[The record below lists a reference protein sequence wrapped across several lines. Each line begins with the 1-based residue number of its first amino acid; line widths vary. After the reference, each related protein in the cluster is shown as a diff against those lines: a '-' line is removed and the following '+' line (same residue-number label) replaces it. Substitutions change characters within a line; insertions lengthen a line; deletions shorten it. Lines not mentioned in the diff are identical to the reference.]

1 MTIKHLLITIAGTG
15 LVLGQADW
23 AKTMERNG
31 YRLSVVVDG
40 TARPEYRGRGTTY
53 VEALRGQ
60 EYTLR
65 LTNPFPR
72 RAAVALS
79 VDGLNTID
87 ARRTSPEKARKWV
100 LDPYETI
107 EIEGWQ
113 VNDDQARS
121 FYFTG
126 ERDSYGA
133 WLGKTRNLG
142 VIEAVFFKE
151 RRPIPLA
158 YASGDEGPAASPPDR
173 GYLDRGRRRGPRAA
187 GKAEEERPSGE
198 YAATGI
204 GERTDHRVHL
214 VHLDL
219 ESQPAAVLS
228 IRYEFRPALVR
239 LGILPRPP
247 QHTHGPLGRRETA
260 RGFDDPY
267 CPDPHD

>member
-1 MTIKHLLITIAGTG
+1 MKTRQILIAVAGAG
-15 LVLGQADW
+15 LTLAQAGPTT
-23 AKTMERNG
+23 ALERNAYG
-31 YRLSVVVDG
+31 LSVLVDG
-40 TARPEYRGRGTTY
+40 SARPEYEARGTTY
-53 VEALRGQ
+53 IEALRGR

-65 LTNPFPR
+65 LTNPFPY

-87 ARRTSPEKARKWV
+87 ARHKPPRQSRKWV
-100 LDPYETI
+100 LGPYETV

-113 VNDDQARS
+113 VSNRHARR

-142 VIEAVFFKE
+142 VIEAVFYRE
-151 RRPIPLA
+151 RRPMPRA
-158 YASGDEGPAASPPDR
+158 YASGDEPRSKRGDR
-173 GYLDRGRRRGPRAA
+173 SSRRRPSAPRSES
-187 GKAEEERPSGE
+187 EEGRLSDD

-204 GERTDHRVHL
+204 GDRTDHRVHQ

-219 ESQPAAVLS
+219 ESSPAAVLS

-239 LGILPRPP
+239 LGVLPRPHHHP
-247 QHTHGPLGRRETA
+247 RGPLDRRETA
-260 RGFDDPY
+260 RGFDGPY
-267 CPDPHD
+267 CPDPRD

>member
-1 MTIKHLLITIAGTG
+1 MMTRQILIAAAAAGLI
-15 LVLGQADW
+15 LVQAGPTT
-23 AKTMERNG
+23 AHERNG
-31 YRLSVVVDG
+31 YGLAVLIDG
-40 TARPEYRGRGTTY
+40 SARPEYKARGTTY
-53 VEALRGQ
+53 VEALRGR

-65 LTNPFPR
+65 LTNPFPC

-87 ARRTSPEKARKWV
+87 AGHKSPWESRKWV

-113 VNDDQARS
+113 VSDRHARR

-158 YASGDEGPAASPPDR
+158 YASRDDAPAKR
-173 GYLDRGRRRGPRAA
+173 RGRLGAPRSAA
-187 GKAEEERPSGE
+187 PRSESEAARPSDE

-204 GERTDHRVHL
+204 GDRTDHRVHR

-219 ESQPAAVLS
+219 ESRPAAVLT
-228 IRYEFRPALVR
+228 IRYEFRRALVR
-239 LGILPRPP
+239 LGVLPRP
-247 QHTHGPLGRRETA
+247 HHHRRGPLARRETA
-260 RGFDDPY
+260 RGFDGPY